1 MAMNIPSTPV
11 DARKPERASSTPQA
25 AQAPAAP
32 ARPADS
38 VKVSQAATA
47 AQQGGGEAKQLATAA
62 RALGESLAKVDAQ
75 AETVARASALV
86 GELSRAR
93 PADKPAVLARM
104 DELGRS
110 AEGQAAQVDRER
122 LGLAGTPGEEA
133 VRTARETLSRSRAE
147 LDARRA
153 QLEQEGEAL
162 AAKMAGN
169 RQPAELSPDRVQRAR
184 EQISSDSATAVA
196 AQSAQLTQAA
206 SAMLA

>member
-1 MAMNIPSTPV
+1 MEAQLKA
-11 DARKPERASSTPQA
+11 ARTAAATLEAQA
-25 AQAPAAP
+25 AAAKAGFSEVAERVFQFP
-32 ARPADS
+32 LNHYEI
-38 VKVSQAATA
+38 
-47 AQQGGGEAKQLATAA
+47 EAKQLASAA
-62 RALGESLAKVDAQ
+62 RALGESLAMVDAQ